1 MNANS
6 ITNMTELTFKKKIL
20 VGYICP
26 VVGRVS
32 MDAITVK
39 LPDEDCYNRDLYI
52 IKDDFTSPNSA
63 VELAKQLQTITYEV
77 TTSLTARLARVYV
90 TNETLYMKK

>member
-1 MNANS
+1 
-6 ITNMTELTFKKKIL
+6 
-20 VGYICP
+20 
-26 VVGRVS
+26 

-77 TTSLTARLARVYV
+77 TTSLAARLARVYV